1 MYTSFFLDFRYTLI
15 NWILIFRILNELK
28 MSEQQHF
35 EQLIVGML
43 NSSNDIR
50 NMAEKEYEKISL
62 QQKGEK
68 LQKL

>member
-1 MYTSFFLDFRYTLI
+1 
-15 NWILIFRILNELK
+15 